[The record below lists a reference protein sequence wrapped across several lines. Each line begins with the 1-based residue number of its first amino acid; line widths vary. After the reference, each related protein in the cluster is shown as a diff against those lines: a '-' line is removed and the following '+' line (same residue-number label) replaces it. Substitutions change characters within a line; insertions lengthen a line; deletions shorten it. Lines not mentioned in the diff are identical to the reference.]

1 MELQMERVL
10 AVSLPTNLDQSLQIS
25 NSELQA
31 ADTLTY
37 RGITV
42 DFYQDPM
49 GSQIWTYW
57 RNKPL
62 GFGTDNWNYKDDMKA
77 IIDDLLDT
85 ITRFEQFQDLAGAKL
100 TWFQIGK
107 YRDIKLTYRGRLL
120 KVFLVMDES
129 RVNLEQLLSESVKI
143 IQRVGIEE
151 N

>member
-1 MELQMERVL
+1 MENKLIVN
-10 AVSLPTNLDQSLQIS
+10 LPMSYELSSEIS
-25 NSELQA
+25 SSELQA

-57 RNKPL
+57 RNKPI

-100 TWFQIGK
+100 TWFQNGK

-129 RVNLEQLLSESVKI
+129 RVNLEHLLSESVKI
-143 IQRVGIEE
+143 IQKVGVEE

>member
-1 MELQMERVL
+1 MERAL

-25 NSELQA
+25 NSELQV

-42 DFYQDPM
+42 EFFQDPM

-57 RNKPL
+57 RNKPI

-77 IIDDLLDT
+77 IIDDSLDT
-85 ITRFEQFQDLAGAKL
+85 ITRFDQFQDLAGAKL
-100 TWFQIGK
+100 TWFQNGK
-107 YRDIKLTYRGRLL
+107 YRDIKLTYCGRLL
-120 KVFLVMDES
+120 KVFLVADES
-129 RVNLEQLLSESVKI
+129 RINTDQLIYDCVNI
-143 IQRVGIEE
+143 IQKVGIEE

>member
-1 MELQMERVL
+1 MENKLIVNLPMSYELSSEISSSDLQV
-10 AVSLPTNLDQSLQIS
+10 
-25 NSELQA
+25 

-37 RGITV
+37 RGIKV

-57 RNKPL
+57 KNQPV

-85 ITRFEQFQDLAGAKL
+85 ITRFDQFQNLSGAKL
-100 TWFQIGK
+100 TWFQNGR

-120 KVFLVMDES
+120 KVFLVADES
-129 RVNLEQLLSESVKI
+129 RINTDQLISDSINI
-143 IQRVGIEE
+143 IQKVGIEE